1 MKKEHMEYFYHE
13 ARYISWEE
21 FQECM
26 IKPTDSLDECK
37 SKIGTVTCC
46 FDSHLDKAWN
56 YFKAIYNDIPVE
68 YRMPVMLEEIY
79 QSCRVDYPE
88 MLQYIDRYLHF
99 EETQELKE
107 KRIAMVKS
115 MLKNRVRKDGL
126 VKVYRG
132 EAEHFLMSYYAVS
145 FSLDKKVAEFFVE
158 YHKAR
163 HGSRFGA
170 VNWWLMNIEN
180 ILYYSNE

>member
-1 MKKEHMEYFYHE
+1 MKKEHMEYFYYE

-37 SKIGTVTCC
+37 RKIGRVTCC

-79 QSCRVDYPE
+79 QSYRVDYPE
-88 MLQYIDRYLHF
+88 MLQYIDRYLRL

-107 KRIAMVKS
+107 KRITMVKS
-115 MLKNRVRKDGL
+115 MLKNRVRKDGM
-126 VKVYRG
+126 VKVYRSAWG
-132 EAEHFLMSYYAVS
+132 CT
-145 FSLDKKVAEFFVE
+145 
-158 YHKAR
+158 
-163 HGSRFGA
+163 GWICSRNMG
-170 VNWWLMNIEN
+170 
-180 ILYYSNE
+180 

>member
-88 MLQYIDRYLHF
+88 SSNTLTDTYILKKLRNSKKRELQ
-99 EETQELKE
+99 
-107 KRIAMVKS
+107 
-115 MLKNRVRKDGL
+115 
-126 VKVYRG
+126 
-132 EAEHFLMSYYAVS
+132 
-145 FSLDKKVAEFFVE
+145 
-158 YHKAR
+158 
-163 HGSRFGA
+163 
-170 VNWWLMNIEN
+170 WLNQC
-180 ILYYSNE
+180 